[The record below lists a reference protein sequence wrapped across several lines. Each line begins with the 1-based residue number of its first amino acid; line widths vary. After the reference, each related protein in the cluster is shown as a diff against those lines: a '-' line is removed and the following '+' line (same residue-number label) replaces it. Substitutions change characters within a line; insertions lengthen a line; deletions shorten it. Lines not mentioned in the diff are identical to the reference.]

1 MQSPVPEA
9 IQQLAVLHVKEVSTS
24 YEQMMAPRKTQ
35 LAEIFEA
42 YSSFKE
48 KKERNWST
56 SFKINK
62 AHEIIEKVVP
72 SLTAKEPRWIV
83 SIKNPKAFNDTE
95 EITRVKEAMIAEQ
108 GRENIV
114 DIDNMVMGQKKESVQ
129 EIADA
134 IQDYLTYLFEEYNYM
149 DQIEIW
155 SKNVCADGKGYVR
168 VGYEFEKTFSSKLV
182 PAIDQA
188 TGQPLQDQSGGLMY
202 QKVTEPVIV
211 GEHPTI
217 DIINWADI
225 WYDPRFISSTARPAT
240 VINKKG
246 VRMADLLR
254 YKDRYINLDKL
265 AAMIVLSEASASV
278 GSDSFGA
285 QLRAIAGIQ
294 GDVACSPLKKN
305 ELSLKIYEGFFSHTG
320 EAKDEKLYEITTIND
335 FLCIGLKEITH
346 RKIEEAKCFPNTK
359 DGNAV
364 GFVEPILGLQE
375 EFNFKKNSA
384 NEFINKALQ
393 RQRVWSENSGI
404 DPDSLNDPIIPTSA
418 DGPTAIANIP
428 EVPMANVNADYFGDA
443 NDFERQIQSATH
455 TIDTSNPRSQNALTD
470 TATGAK
476 IKFYESNKVLDA
488 VRRRFERAMV
498 RLAYKLLECAF
509 ENMSDNI
516 VFKKMKTEGYWYV
529 NKEAFR
535 DALNKY
541 QIKIEAGSSS
551 FTDLEDRRSEALA
564 FTNIMTQIDAKLAES
579 GAPQRVDFSVLAED
593 IANTFEKKD
602 LQRYLK
608 TVNLQPS
615 IPTVGGVSVG
625 QKLAGPPER
634 MTGAEK
640 ITKEVV
646 GQI

>member
-9 IQQLAVLHVKEVSTS
+9 VQQLAVLHVKEVSTS

-35 LAEIFEA
+35 LAEVFEA

-95 EITRVKEAMIAEQ
+95 EISRIKEAMVAEQ
-108 GRENIV
+108 GSENIV

-134 IQDYLTYLFEEYNYM
+134 IQDYLTYLFEEYDYM
-149 DQIEIW
+149 DQLEIW
-155 SKNVCADGKGYVR
+155 SKNTCADGKGYVR
-168 VGYEFEKTFSSKLV
+168 VGYQFEKSFSSKLV
-182 PAIDQA
+182 PAADEM
-188 TGQPLQDQSGGLMY
+188 TGQPLQDEGGNLMY
-202 QKVTEPVIV
+202 RKVTEPVIV

-294 GDVACSPLKKN
+294 ADVKCSPLKKN

-404 DPDSLNDPIIPTSA
+404 DPDSLNDPIIPTTA
-418 DGPTAIANIP
+418 DGQTAIQNIP

-551 FTDLEDRRSEALA
+551 FTDLEDRRAEALA
-564 FTNIMTQIDAKLAES
+564 FTNVMTMIDGKLAET
-579 GAPQRVDFSVLAED
+579 GAPQRVDYSVLAED

-625 QKLAGPPER
+625 QKLSGPPEK